1 MSEQVKIILEQ
12 VNQVLFDISKYIMF
26 MLLIFLLFGTLIDD
40 VIRLV
45 VGKNIDMLLGP
56 LKMIKDNLLMLVP
69 LTIGGI
75 IFMLFVFA
83 NTFILKK

>member
-1 MSEQVKIILEQ
+1 MSDQIKIILEQ

>member
-1 MSEQVKIILEQ
+1 MSDQIKIILEQ
-12 VNQVLFDISKYIMF
+12 VNQVLFDTSKYIML

>member
-56 LKMIKDNLLMLVP
+56 LKIKKDNLLMLVP